1 MRQVVS
7 PPPTIPSPRP
17 SNPTALELAI
27 HRFEEQAKAYHYEK
41 TKLAKATGQPSEI
54 AKARA
59 KLDRDWQ
66 HLQRERI
73 RISTQAQ
80 LQRSLEDYRAAAKQ
94 KTEEELLA
102 EPHHPTTVLA
112 RHLTAVGEPKPSRDH
127 DPHHIIAGKGRFR
140 PRAMEQARLGLHL
153 HGIGINDAI
162 NGVWLPRY
170 KANKGHWAT
179 PESPAHR
186 EIHRHNYETW
196 IWRLFGSNSLPET
209 VVKQRLRVV
218 KLKLRLG
225 GYPSE
230 IVQAKDSQWSGNA

>member
-7 PPPTIPSPRP
+7 PPPVIPSPRP

-27 HRFEEQAKAYHYEK
+27 HRFEEQAKTYHYEK
-41 TKLAKATGQPSEI
+41 AKLARSSGEPAEI

-59 KLDRDWQ
+59 KLERDWQ

-73 RISTQAQ
+73 RISTQAE
-80 LQRSLEDYRAAAKQ
+80 LQKNLEDYRADAKS
-94 KTEEELLA
+94 KTRQQLID

-112 RHLTAVGEPKPSRDH
+112 RHLNAVGEPKPSPDH

-140 PRAMEQARLGLHL
+140 PLDMQRARLGLHM

-170 KANKGHWAT
+170 KADKGHWAT
-179 PESPAHR
+179 PEAPAHR
-186 EIHRHNYETW
+186 EIHRYNYETW
-196 IWRLFGSNSLPET
+196 IWMQFGATLLSES
-209 VVKQRLRVV
+209 VVRQRLRTVKQ
-218 KLKLRLG
+218 KLKQG
-225 GYPSE
+225 GYPGQ
-230 IVQAKDSQWSGNA
+230 ILQPKDTQWSGQS

>member
-7 PPPTIPSPRP
+7 PPPIIPSPRP

-27 HRFEEQAKAYHYEK
+27 HRFEEQANAYHYEK

-66 HLQRERI
+66 HLQRERL
-73 RISTQAQ
+73 RISTQAG
-80 LQRSLEDYRAAAKQ
+80 LQRSLEDYRKASKQ
-94 KTEEELLA
+94 KTKDELQA
-102 EPHHPTTVLA
+102 EPHHPARVLA

-127 DPHHIIAGKGRFR
+127 DPHHIIAGKGRFM
-140 PRAMEQARLGLHL
+140 PEAMEQARLGLHM

-162 NGVWLPRY
+162 NGVWLPRS
-170 KANKGHWAT
+170 KADKGHWAT

-186 EIHRHNYETW
+186 EIHRHNYEMW
-196 IWRLFGSNSLPET
+196 IWRLFGATLLPEN
-209 VVKQRLRVV
+209 VVRQRLRVV

-230 IVQAKDSQWSGNA
+230 IVQPKDPQRSGNS